1 MATPELRH
9 MLRDDDLNHEEQKQV
24 LELAIK
30 FHNDR
35 FYHQPFAG
43 PQGIAVIFDKP
54 STRTRSSFSIG
65 VAELGGYP
73 LVIDKSGSQLGRG
86 EPVADTARVLDRM
99 AYGVVWRTFGQ
110 DRVEEMA
117 KYSTHPVV
125 NALTD
130 EFHPCQILA
139 DFQTIAEHRGGVD
152 NLKNQTI
159 AYLGDAAN
167 NMSNSYLLGGAV
179 AGMNVRV
186 AGPNGYLPDPQI
198 VADADCVFTDT
209 WVTMGEESEYAIRSK
224 PFWDYQVNAELMSYA
239 KEDAIFQHCL
249 PAYRGKEVT
258 SEVIDGPQSVV
269 WDEAGNRLHAQKA
282 LLTWLA
288 GKARGDESLL
298 A

>member
-1 MATPELRH
+1 MTPELRH

-30 FHNDR
+30 FHHDR
-35 FYHQPFAG
+35 FYKQPFAG
-43 PQGIAVIFDKP
+43 PQAVAVLFDKP

-86 EPVADTARVLDRM
+86 EPVADTARVLNRM

-110 DRVEEMA
+110 GRVEEMA

-130 EFHPCQILA
+130 DFHPCQILA

-159 AYLGDAAN
+159 ACARTACMFAWNRRWRCVRMTILAMTSVIRRLNAAWAARR
-167 NMSNSYLLGGAV
+167 ST
-179 AGMNVRV
+179 R
-186 AGPNGYLPDPQI
+186 I
-198 VADADCVFTDT
+198 VPI
-209 WVTMGEESEYAIRSK
+209 W
-224 PFWDYQVNAELMSYA
+224 
-239 KEDAIFQHCL
+239 
-249 PAYRGKEVT
+249 
-258 SEVIDGPQSVV
+258 
-269 WDEAGNRLHAQKA
+269 
-282 LLTWLA
+282 
-288 GKARGDESLL
+288 
-298 A
+298 